1 MKAGLLILALV
12 GLLLRAPG
20 VRAADRVPVVV
31 ELFTSE
37 GCSSCP
43 PADALLAAL
52 ARGQSETVEIIA
64 LGEHV
69 DYWNELGWK
78 DRFSDRQFSLRQE
91 DYARRFGLGSVY
103 TPQMVIDGRLEFV
116 GNDQAQ
122 ARRTIAASS
131 AQKKPVAV
139 ILEVKGDV
147 LNVEVKGP
155 SSALVLLAIT
165 EDNLSTQVKAGENGG
180 RRLLHQ
186 AVVRSM
192 RQIGVLTG
200 PSFIARETLPL
211 EPSWT
216 KKNLKAVVLAQ
227 EPRTGA
233 ILGAA
238 ARHLE
243 P

>member
-1 MKAGLLILALV
+1 MLILS
-12 GLLLRAPG
+12 LLGIMLSAPG
-20 VRAADRVPVVV
+20 VGAADRVPVVV

-52 ARGQSETVEIIA
+52 AREQSETAEIIA

-78 DRFSDRQFSLRQE
+78 DRFSDRQFSARQE
-91 DYARRFGLGSVY
+91 DYARHFGLGSVY
-103 TPQMVIDGRLEFV
+103 TPQMVIDGRQEFV

-122 ARRTIAASS
+122 ARRVIAASS
-131 AQKKPVAV
+131 AQKKPVEV

-147 LNVEVKGP
+147 LKVEVKGP

-180 RRLLHQ
+180 RQLVHQ
-186 AVVRSM
+186 AVVRYI

-200 PSFIARETLPL
+200 PRFIARETLPL
-211 EPSWT
+211 KPSWT

-227 EPRTGA
+227 EPRSGA